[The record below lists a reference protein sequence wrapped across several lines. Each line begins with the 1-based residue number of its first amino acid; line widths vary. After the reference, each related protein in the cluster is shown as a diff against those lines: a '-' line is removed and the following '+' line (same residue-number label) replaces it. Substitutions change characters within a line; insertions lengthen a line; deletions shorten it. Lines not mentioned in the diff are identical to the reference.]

1 VKQGFQNR
9 RKTLR
14 NALKNLNLPASVY
27 QLPVMDQRAEQLSV
41 NDFEELV
48 LQIEKAGERTHTL

>member
-27 QLPVMDQRAEQLSV
+27 QLAVMDKRAEQLTV
-41 NDFEELV
+41 EDFISLTQE
-48 LQIEKAGERTHTL
+48 IEKASEGVRTV